1 MFSVT
6 PGVIPGMSESSPIDF
21 FRLFFSDRVL
31 DLIYTETTCY
41 ASQYLERER
50 EHLAKHPQA
59 RAHDWRKAPLTRK
72 EVEVFLALLIGMG
85 LCGFPTL
92 RYLQKEKILCNMYL
106 HVYIHVH
113 VYATIQHVYTYSTH
127 YNAYITIA
135 VYMMP
140 IHMQCISVHVIQI
153 HYIYM
158 FKKKVISLHSLQ
170 KQELALQ
177 QSQLCL
183 AHVKPQV

>member
-1 MFSVT
+1 MT

-31 DLIYTETTCY
+31 DLIYTETTRY

-59 RAHDWRKAPLTRK
+59 RAHDWRKTPLTRK
-72 EVEVFLALLIGMG
+72 EVEVFLVLLIGMG

-92 RYLQKEKILCNMYL
+92 RYLQKEKIRYICTCMYTSMYMCML
-106 HVYIHVH
+106 LYN
-113 VYATIQHVYTYSTH
+113 YATIQHVCTYVYTYNTH

-135 VYMMP
+135 V
-140 IHMQCISVHVIQI
+140 H
-153 HYIYM
+153 
-158 FKKKVISLHSLQ
+158 
-170 KQELALQ
+170 
-177 QSQLCL
+177 
-183 AHVKPQV
+183 AHTHAVYKRTCYTCSNKM

>member
-6 PGVIPGMSESSPIDF
+6 PGVIPGMSESSLIDF

-31 DLIYTETTCY
+31 DLIYTEITRY

-85 LCGFPTL
+85 LCVFPTL
-92 RYLQKEKILCNMYL
+92 RYLQKEKIRYICTCMYTSMYMCMLLYNMF
-106 HVYIHVH
+106 VH
-113 VYATIQHVYTYSTH
+113 
-127 YNAYITIA
+127 
-135 VYMMP
+135 
-140 IHMQCISVHVIQI
+140 
-153 HYIYM
+153 M
-158 FKKKVISLHSLQ
+158 FMHT
-170 KQELALQ
+170 
-177 QSQLCL
+177 
-183 AHVKPQV
+183 AHIIICT